1 MNISNNVKA
10 SKSAVYFCVKC
21 KQICAN
27 PLKLPSCGHFICG
40 PNGEKNA
47 TCCAVMLLKAVNNAG
62 CPKCTKNLPKSTK
75 LEDLEPIKKPQAS
88 SGKGSTAEGQPNDQG
103 MLLKL
108 KTKNLYHELLGDL
121 RSKVH

>member
-1 MNISNNVKA
+1 MNLSNNVKA

-27 PLKLPSCGHFICG
+27 LLKLRSCGHFIWG
-40 PNGEKNA
+40 PNGEKKA
-47 TCCAVMLLKAVNNAG
+47 TCCAVMLLKAANNAL
-62 CPKCTKNLPKSTK
+62 CPEFTKNLPKSQN

-108 KTKNLYHELLGDL
+108 KTKTMYSELLGDL